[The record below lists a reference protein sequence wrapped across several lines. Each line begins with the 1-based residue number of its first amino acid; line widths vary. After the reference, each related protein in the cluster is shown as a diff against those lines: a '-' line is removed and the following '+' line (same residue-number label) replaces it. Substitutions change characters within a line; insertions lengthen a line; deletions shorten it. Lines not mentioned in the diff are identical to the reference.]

1 MSDHDDDAMSPR
13 TPEQV
18 AQRLLALTATVSR
31 TYSAADSPELAW
43 VKQHG
48 VEAFFSDEERA
59 FYQQPEPTEQQLVN
73 FSWRTEG
80 LVAVAWALGGLD
92 QLPALNLTAD
102 LKSIRLLAQA
112 MKDPKAF
119 IAQAQLRPA
128 SDIEAAEGE
137 LYQQHWRVRDAQ
149 LFNKPMPDELH
160 PGVVYERRYA
170 LSWLVGYGD
179 DWDEVP
185 TDT

>member
-1 MSDHDDDAMSPR
+1 
-13 TPEQV
+13 
-18 AQRLLALTATVSR
+18 
-31 TYSAADSPELAW
+31 
-43 VKQHG
+43 
-48 VEAFFSDEERA
+48 
-59 FYQQPEPTEQQLVN
+59 
-73 FSWRTEG
+73 
-80 LVAVAWALGGLD
+80 
-92 QLPALNLTAD
+92 
-102 LKSIRLLAQA
+102 

-128 SDIEAAEGE
+128 ADIEAAEGE